1 VTDDFERIWQGR
13 LTGRLDASLGE
24 DARRRILVGGQR
36 LSDESPRREVLVWT
50 GEMLGRLESLAGSE
64 RAQQLLAVCTCQY
77 PQAGLADIRAC
88 YAETGDVAT
97 AHRMLQARFEQFLRQ
112 ELSLEPSVVTRILE
126 RGWGLAGTLR
136 GDQIIATKM
145 PKSGSVRAYFE
156 ESDPRRRRALYC
168 HCPRVRQAPVL
179 GATLPRAYCSCGAG
193 FYQGIWEHILS
204 QPVRVE
210 VLSSVLSGDDQCSIA
225 IDLPA
230 STRGTGGPCHTPS
243 D

>member
-1 VTDDFERIWQGR
+1 MTGDFERVWQGR

-24 DARRRILVGGQR
+24 GARRRILVGGQH
-36 LSDESPRREVLVWT
+36 LSDQSPRREVLRWT
-50 GEMLGRLESLAGSE
+50 GEMLGRLESLVGSDHT
-64 RAQQLLAVCTCQY
+64 QQLLAECACQY
-77 PQAGLADIRAC
+77 PRAGLADIRAC
-88 YAETGDVAT
+88 YTDTGDIAA
-97 AHRMLQARFEQFLRQ
+97 AHRMLQARFEEFVRQ

-156 ESDPRRRRALYC
+156 ERDARRRRALYC

-179 GATLPRAYCSCGAG
+179 GARLPRGYCSCGAG
-193 FYQGIWEHILS
+193 FYQGIWEYILGR
-204 QPVRVE
+204 PVRVE
-210 VLSSVLSGDDQCSIA
+210 VLSSVLLGDDQCSIA
-225 IDLPA
+225 IHLPA
-230 STRGTGGPCHTPS
+230 STRGIGGPCHTPS